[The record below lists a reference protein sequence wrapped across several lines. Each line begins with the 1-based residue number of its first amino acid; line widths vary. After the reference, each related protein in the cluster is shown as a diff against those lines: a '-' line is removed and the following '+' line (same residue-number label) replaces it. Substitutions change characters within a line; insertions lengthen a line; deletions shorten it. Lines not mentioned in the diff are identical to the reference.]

1 MELLLKMIALFTSQG
16 YGKIL
21 VTSNAK
27 TLLFLNVLWTSIT
40 VYFLSWEDIL
50 NWNNL
55 SPDKM
60 SMGLSFD
67 SLDYLSFLTYW
78 LFHYG
83 QVHLLYIY
91 LLSILALT
99 EQNSSRKQIIILI
112 IILVFISP
120 FLIYGVSYLFAL
132 LLNLVGYG
140 NMLSNLLAI
149 HYLGAS
155 VIAWGFVGLS
165 RRKGLLVMIAFLFP
179 FFYKIFVSQTLDF
192 TPDISHLIGYLTGYL
207 ISLKF

>member
-1 MELLLKMIALFTSQG
+1 MKMMALFTSQG

-21 VTSNAK
+21 VTRNAK

-40 VYFLSWEDIL
+40 VYFLSWEAIL

-99 EQNSSRKQIIILI
+99 QHNSSRKQIIILI

>member
-1 MELLLKMIALFTSQG
+1 MIALFTSQG

-21 VTSNAK
+21 VTRNAK